1 MSTEKINTKTGLSEK
16 SMSELLEET
25 IVEIAKAKEML
36 RILFEEELTE
46 EEIVE
51 IDTLTPEE
59 EKVLRMRF
67 GIAEALKGSLDNN
80 VYKKEGQGWKHGYQQ
95 NY

>member
-1 MSTEKINTKTGLSEK
+1 METNMKTGLSEK
-16 SMSELLEET
+16 SMSELLEEA
-25 IVEIAKAKEML
+25 IVEIAKAKEIL
-36 RILFEEELTE
+36 RILFEEDLTE

-51 IDTLTPEE
+51 FDTLTPEE

-80 VYKKEGQGWKHGYQQ
+80 VYKKEGQG
-95 NY
+95 

>member
-1 MSTEKINTKTGLSEK
+1 MSTEKTNTKIGLSEK
-16 SMSELLEET
+16 SMSELLEEA
-25 IVEIAKAKEML
+25 IVEIAKAKEIL

-51 IDTLTPEE
+51 FDTLTPEE

-80 VYKKEGQGWKHGYQQ
+80 VYKKEGQG
-95 NY
+95 

>member
-46 EEIVE
+46 EEIVWF
-51 IDTLTPEE
+51 DTLTPEE

-67 GIAEALKGSLDNN
+67 GIAEFLKGSLDNN
-80 VYKKEGQGWKHGYQQ
+80 VYKKEGQG
-95 NY
+95 

>member
-1 MSTEKINTKTGLSEK
+1 MSTKEKNTNTTQINTRIGSSEK
-16 SMSELLEET
+16 SMNELLEET
-25 IVEIAKAKEML
+25 IVEIKRAKEML

-46 EEIVE
+46 EEIVWF
-51 IDTLTPEE
+51 DTLTPEE

-80 VYKKEGQGWKHGYQQ
+80 IYKKEDQV
-95 NY
+95 

>member
-1 MSTEKINTKTGLSEK
+1 MSTEKTNTKTGLSEK
-16 SMSELLEET
+16 SMSELLEEA
-25 IVEIAKAKEML
+25 IVEIAKAKEIL
-36 RILFEEELTE
+36 RILFEEDLTE

-51 IDTLTPEE
+51 FDTLTPEE

-80 VYKKEGQGWKHGYQQ
+80 VYKKEGQG
-95 NY
+95 

>member
-80 VYKKEGQGWKHGYQQ
+80 VYKKEGQG
-95 NY
+95 